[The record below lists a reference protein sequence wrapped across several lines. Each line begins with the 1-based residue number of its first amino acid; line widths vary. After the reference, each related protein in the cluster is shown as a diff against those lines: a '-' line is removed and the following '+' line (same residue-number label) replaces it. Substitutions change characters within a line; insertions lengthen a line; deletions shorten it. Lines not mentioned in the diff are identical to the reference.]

1 MKSKKPDVM
10 SEGTKKEEPKASST
24 STGSEVS
31 SEASVKK
38 EKEKE
43 RDLEPLLLKRG
54 ASGTVNF
61 FSHRSNFGFIV
72 VDGSEERIF
81 VHANSILT
89 FLPTIFCMLHEGDKV
104 EFDIIK
110 GVKGKEA
117 VAVTGIGGNKIGSR
131 RFGDSARRGTFSR
144 FVPAR
149 ARNGG
154 GGGGGAGEGLA
165 DEVKKLAVADDD
177 KTTGQDHGDKKGAT
191 SDSKEEKNE
200 KRGEKQSGDKKEDK
214 TERGTGAAVAD
225 DSKTR
230 GRKQPKKRG
239 NKKSSTTGGDKA
251 DGKEQ

>member
-1 MKSKKPDVM
+1 MKSKKPDVT
-10 SEGTKKEEPKASST
+10 SEDTKKEEPKASST

-31 SEASVKK
+31 SKASVKK
-38 EKEKE
+38 VEEKE

-89 FLPTIFCMLHEGDKV
+89 FLPTILCVLHEGDKV

-117 VAVTGIGGNKIGSR
+117 VAVTGVGGHKIGSR
-131 RFGDSARRGTFSR
+131 RFGDSTRRGTFSR

-154 GGGGGAGEGLA
+154 VDGAGEGLA

-177 KTTGQDHGDKKGAT
+177 DKTTGQDQGDKKGAT
-191 SDSKEEKNE
+191 SDSKEEK
-200 KRGEKQSGDKKEDK
+200 QSDDKKPNQKEDK
-214 TERGTGAAVAD
+214 TERRTGAAVAE

-239 NKKSSTTGGDKA
+239 EKKSSTTGDKA